1 MAGVVALVA
10 GIVIAIFL
18 GGAVFGVIVLVA
30 IKVKSEDKATMRRE
44 DRSLTLREV
53 GAGRCSEWHSQTHR
67 CRPPDSGFGQVT
79 RPCVR
84 RGQWSADGGVPSSS
98 ALARPVR

>member
-30 IKVKSEDKATMRRE
+30 IKVKSEDKATMGRE

-53 GAGRCSEWHSQTHR
+53 APGAAANGIRKLTGVGLRIE
-67 CRPPDSGFGQVT
+67 DSG
-79 RPCVR
+79 R
-84 RGQWSADGGVPSSS
+84 
-98 ALARPVR
+98 